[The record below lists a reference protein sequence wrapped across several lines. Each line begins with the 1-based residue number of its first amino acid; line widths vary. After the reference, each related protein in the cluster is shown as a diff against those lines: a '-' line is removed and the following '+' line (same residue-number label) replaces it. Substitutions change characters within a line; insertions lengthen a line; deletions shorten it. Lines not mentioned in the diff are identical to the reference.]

1 MTATELWKH
10 ERPEGTQMWRFLE
23 HVNSKYNLNLK
34 DYPQLYKWSVDNVA
48 DFWGDVWHFAG
59 IKASKP
65 FDQVLP
71 SEAPMFPRPDFFAG
85 ARLNFAENL
94 LFPANVEIDE
104 STTAVI
110 TATENDNHLVETSWA
125 ELRDQVRRCSNALRA
140 IGVKENS
147 VVAGFVANH
156 VQALVALL
164 SAATIGAIW
173 TGISPD
179 NGVSAVLDRLTQI
192 RPQVLFTDN
201 ATLYNGKEWSG
212 KAKTLDIV
220 EELKKHGLEQVVVIK
235 GLENVETGLDEIREK
250 GVQVEEFP
258 TFLDS
263 PFPCQPL
270 TFFGADGDAKYRA
283 AYFERFPGLW
293 HHGDFVRMDPHT
305 GGLVMLGRSDGV
317 LKPAGVRFGSA
328 EIYNVLT
335 RFFAADVEDA
345 VCVGRRRESD
355 RDETVCLIVE
365 VVRRELSPRHVPG
378 VIEEAKGGVPK
389 TGNGK
394 KIEVAVKQILSGM
407 QVRTNTSVANPEALD
422 WFREWARRT
431 EEKEALLG

>member
-1 MTATELWKH
+1 MTAAELWRH

-23 HVNSKYNLNLK
+23 YVNSKYSLDLK

-59 IKASKP
+59 IKASKTY
-65 FDQVLP
+65 DQVLP

-104 STTAVI
+104 SVTAVI
-110 TATENDNHLVETSWA
+110 TATEDESHLVETSWA
-125 ELRDQVRRCSNALRA
+125 ELRDQVRRCSNALRS

-164 SAATIGAIW
+164 SAATVGAIW

-212 KAKTLDIV
+212 KAKTLDVV

-235 GLENVETGLDEIREK
+235 ALENVDAGLHAIREK
-250 GVQVEEFP
+250 GVHAEEFNV
-258 TFLDS
+258 FLDS
-263 PFPCQPL
+263 
-270 TFFGADGDAKYRA
+270 
-283 AYFERFPGLW
+283 
-293 HHGDFVRMDPHT
+293 
-305 GGLVMLGRSDGV
+305 
-317 LKPAGVRFGSA
+317 
-328 EIYNVLT
+328 
-335 RFFAADVEDA
+335 
-345 VCVGRRRESD
+345 
-355 RDETVCLIVE
+355 
-365 VVRRELSPRHVPG
+365 
-378 VIEEAKGGVPK
+378 
-389 TGNGK
+389 
-394 KIEVAVKQILSGM
+394 
-407 QVRTNTSVANPEALD
+407 
-422 WFREWARRT
+422 
-431 EEKEALLG
+431 

>member
-1 MTATELWKH
+1 
-10 ERPEGTQMWRFLE
+10 
-23 HVNSKYNLNLK
+23 
-34 DYPQLYKWSVDNVA
+34 
-48 DFWGDVWHFAG
+48 
-59 IKASKP
+59 
-65 FDQVLP
+65 
-71 SEAPMFPRPDFFAG
+71 MFPRPDFFAG

-201 ATLYNGKEWSG
+201 ATLYNGKEWPG

-263 PFPCQPL
+263 
-270 TFFGADGDAKYRA
+270 
-283 AYFERFPGLW
+283 
-293 HHGDFVRMDPHT
+293 
-305 GGLVMLGRSDGV
+305 
-317 LKPAGVRFGSA
+317 
-328 EIYNVLT
+328 
-335 RFFAADVEDA
+335 
-345 VCVGRRRESD
+345 
-355 RDETVCLIVE
+355 
-365 VVRRELSPRHVPG
+365 
-378 VIEEAKGGVPK
+378 
-389 TGNGK
+389 
-394 KIEVAVKQILSGM
+394 
-407 QVRTNTSVANPEALD
+407 
-422 WFREWARRT
+422 
-431 EEKEALLG
+431 